1 MVTTDFSELV
11 LTLVRPL
18 VQKPAAVKV
27 TPRED
32 ERYIN
37 YVLDVDPAD
46 VGRVIGRQGHVILAL
61 RTLVEGARDKRVNA
75 KKIRLVINDQRH

>member
-46 VGRVIGRQGHVILAL
+46 VGRVIGRQGHVISAL

-75 KKIRLVINDQRH
+75 NKIRLVINDQRH

>member
-46 VGRVIGRQGHVILAL
+46 VGWVIGRQGHVISAL

>member
-46 VGRVIGRQGHVILAL
+46 VGRVIGRQRHVISAL

>member
-46 VGRVIGRQGHVILAL
+46 VGRVIGRQGHVISAL

-75 KKIRLVINDQRH
+75 KKIRLVINGQRH

>member
-46 VGRVIGRQGHVILAL
+46 VGRVIGRHGHVISAL

>member
-1 MVTTDFSELV
+1 MVTTDFLELV

-37 YVLDVDPAD
+37 
-46 VGRVIGRQGHVILAL
+46 
-61 RTLVEGARDKRVNA
+61 
-75 KKIRLVINDQRH
+75 